1 MNEKRIDALLAAYC
15 VENAQQCYSENTEK
29 GNITAGLWLSKATAM
44 LKSMPNAEGIADVVI
59 QIQKLTIQMRNPNGN
74 YLKN

>member
-1 MNEKRIDALLAAYC
+1 M
-15 VENAQQCYSENTEK
+15 
-29 GNITAGLWLSKATAM
+29 TAGLWLSKATAM

-59 QIQKLTIQMRNPNGN
+59 QIQNLTIQMRNPNGN